1 MYIGVDIVDIIRV
14 KKLIKNERFLASTFT
29 QKELKIVEEYSE
41 IRKAE
46 TLAGRFA
53 VKEAVAKALG
63 TGFTSGIALTDIE
76 TLKGEKSEP
85 ILKLYNITLQTA
97 NELGVKKY
105 NVSISHSD
113 KHAIGMVVL
122 T

>member
-1 MYIGVDIVDIIRV
+1 MYIGVDMVDIIRV
-14 KKLIKNERFLASTFT
+14 KKLINNETSLSNIFT
-29 QKELKIVEEYSE
+29 SRELKIVEEYSS

-53 VKEAVAKALG
+53 VKEAVVKALG
-63 TGFTSGIALTDIE
+63 TGFISGIGLTDIE
-76 TLKGEKSEP
+76 TLKGEKGEP
-85 ILKLYNITLQTA
+85 ILKIHNIALKRADQ
-97 NELGVKKY
+97 LGIKKY

-113 KHAIGMVVL
+113 KYAIGMVVL